1 MDSAHHFRLLY
12 KRYMTGKG
20 AQKPTNGVI
29 WIAKSYP
36 PWQACV
42 LTMLQEFYEVRI
54 QIYFKRVRLD
64 DFLLKMLSILF

>member
-1 MDSAHHFRLLY
+1 MDSAHHFRLLF
-12 KRYMTGKG
+12 KRYIGAKN

-42 LTMLQEFYEVRI
+42 LTTLLEFYEVI
-54 QIYFKRVRLD
+54 IKL
-64 DFLLKMLSILF
+64 FLCLVF